1 MLYLVDV
8 EGESYAEAAAE
19 LGISEEAARARASR
33 ARRQLRIDI
42 EGEQ

>member
-1 MLYLVDV
+1 
-8 EGESYAEAAAE
+8 
-19 LGISEEAARARASR
+19 LGISEDAARARASR